1 MNLGPLKQRE
11 YEFRPVRR
19 ASFGQSVL
27 HLLGHVLAGAA
38 LFLGLAAV
46 SWGLGWAVAAL
57 HAIHQFTPAVLQVL
71 HGVEVAILYLDV
83 GLSGMVLLVGAYRFA
98 REITGADT

>member
-1 MNLGPLKQRE
+1 MNLGPLRE
-11 YEFRPVRR
+11 RKYEFRPVRNGG
-19 ASFGQSVL
+19 FWQSVL

-57 HAIHQFTPAVLQVL
+57 HAIHQFNPSVLQVL

-83 GLSGMVLLVGAYRFA
+83 GLSGMVLVVGAYRFA
-98 REITGADT
+98 IEITGAAS